1 MAAKKGKTNRKYRQ
15 AKQAAKPAAKA
26 AFSGK
31 KQASRKDPKIK
42 ISAEDKMALKDM
54 KDTAKADLGKNAYLS
69 RAEYEANQAK
79 AREAFRERMRT
90 EFGEY
95 GGKKASPAEAA
106 MKDTKA
112 GGKTTKPKAK
122 AKFSA
127 KGPSLV
133 EDGKVVSEARAREIM
148 SGEKKTKPFKA
159 RSTKPSAK
167 EKPMPK
173 KPGKNF
179 GKYGALDEYEIEKNL
194 EREEKAAKSSV
205 KKKAV
210 TKKTAKKAA
219 VKKAAPSKPSAPAT
233 SKAATVAEP
242 TTKPVTKKPAPKK
255 KAATKKV
262 STPKVTR
269 PTDASLTKM
278 EDDYITKTREKLIK
292 QGKLSGSKE
301 VAIRPKGEV
310 VGKAKPVVQTS
321 TVKPIPGSDIVVKK
335 KKGLL
340 RKVGGKFVPA
350 IVAGE
355 LVSLAKGSTYKDLSE
370 IDRLKAKLGNKR
382 MGAKEGAATQASN
395 LASLVTMGLVGQTRR
410 ERMDELNAKIAKKEA
425 ATKKANKGLRYGP
438 DGSSLVPGTAAY
450 KAGSKTRPVKPV
462 APGAAGGTSGG
473 ASGGKSGAT
482 SGAGG
487 STIKVTPGSTYEVK
501 KGDTLSAI
509 AKAAGVSLAEIR
521 KANKKFTTNPKY
533 KQGSMIWSGTK
544 VNIPKK

>member
-31 KQASRKDPKIK
+31 VQASRKDPKIK

-69 RAEYEANQAK
+69 KAEYEANQAK
-79 AREAFRERMRT
+79 AREAFREKMRT

-95 GGKKASPAEAA
+95 GGKKASVAEAA
-106 MKDTKA
+106 MKETKA
-112 GGKTTKPKAK
+112 GGKKSKPKAK
-122 AKFSA
+122 APAISA

-133 EDGKVVSEARAREIM
+133 ENGKVVSKARAEEIM
-148 SGEKKTKPFKA
+148 SGEKK
-159 RSTKPSAK
+159 SA
-167 EKPMPK
+167 P
-173 KPGKNF
+173 
-179 GKYGALDEYEIEKNL
+179 
-194 EREEKAAKSSV
+194 
-205 KKKAV
+205 KKKAA
-210 TKKTAKKAA
+210 TKKAA

-242 TTKPVTKKPAPKK
+242 TTKPAVKKPATKK
-255 KAATKKV
+255 KAAAKKA
-262 STPKVTR
+262 SAPKVTR
-269 PTDASLTKM
+269 PTDASLTAM
-278 EDDYITKTREKLIK
+278 EDEKLKQTKEKLIK

-301 VAIRPKGEV
+301 LAIRPKGTV
-310 VGKAKPVVQTS
+310 ASTRTGTVATTTS
-321 TVKPIPGSDIVVKK
+321 RVTPIPGSDTVVKK

-350 IVAGE
+350 VVAGE
-355 LVSLAKGSTYKDLSE
+355 LVSLAKGSTYKDLNE
-370 IDRLKAKLGNKR
+370 IDRLKAKLGNKK
-382 MGAKEGAATQASN
+382 MSAKEGMATQASN
-395 LASLVTMGLVGQTRR
+395 LASLVSMGLVGQTRR

-438 DGSSLVPGTAAY
+438 DGSSLVPGTDAY
-450 KAGSKTRPVKPV
+450 KKGSKTRPVKPV
-462 APGAAGGTSGG
+462 APGAAGGASGGATGGKSGG
-473 ASGGKSGAT
+473 ASGAT
-482 SGAGG
+482 PGAGG
-487 STIKVTPGSTYEVK
+487 STITATPGSTYTVK

-509 AKAAGVSLAEIR
+509 AKASGVSLAEIR

>member
-1 MAAKKGKTNRKYRQ
+1 MAAKKGKTSRKYKQ

-69 RAEYEANQAK
+69 KAEYNATQAK
-79 AREAFRERMRT
+79 AREAFRESMRT

-95 GGKKASPAEAA
+95 GGKKASATETA
-106 MKDTKA
+106 MKETKA

-133 EDGKVVSEARAREIM
+133 ENGKVVSKARAEEIM
-148 SGEKKTKPFKA
+148 SGK
-159 RSTKPSAK
+159 R
-167 EKPMPK
+167 
-173 KPGKNF
+173 GKNF
-179 GKYGALDEYEIEKNL
+179 GKYGALDEYVIEKNL
-194 EREEKAAKSSV
+194 EKEEKAKSS
-205 KKKAV
+205 A
-210 TKKTAKKAA
+210 TKKTTKKAA
-219 VKKAAPSKPSAPAT
+219 VKKAAPSKPSVTAAAK
-233 SKAATVAEP
+233 SATVAEP
-242 TTKPVTKKPAPKK
+242 ATKPSTKKPSPKK
-255 KAATKKV
+255 KAATKKT

-278 EDDYITKTREKLIK
+278 EDDYINKTREKLIK

-310 VGKAKPVVQTS
+310 VSKAKPVVRTA
-321 TVKPIPGSDIVVKK
+321 TAKPIPGSDTVVK

-340 RKVGGKFVPA
+340 RKIGGKFVPVVA
-350 IVAGE
+350 AGE
-355 LVSLAKGSTYKDLSE
+355 LVSAAKGSTFKDLSE
-370 IDRLKAKLGNKR
+370 IDRLKAKLGDKR
-382 MGAKEGAATQASN
+382 MSAKEGAATQASN
-395 LASLVTMGLVGQTRR
+395 LANLLTMGAVGQTRR
-410 ERMDELNAKIAKKEA
+410 ERMDELNAKIKKKAA
-425 ATKKANKGLRYGP
+425 ATKKANKGLRYGA

-462 APGAAGGTSGG
+462 APGAAGG
-473 ASGGKSGAT
+473 ASGGKSGT
-482 SGAGG
+482 TTGAGG
-487 STIKVTPGSTYEVK
+487 STITATPGSTYTVK

-509 AKAAGVSLAEIR
+509 AKASGVSLTEIR

>member
-69 RAEYEANQAK
+69 KAEYEANQAK

-95 GGKKASPAEAA
+95 GGKKASAAEAA
-106 MKDTKA
+106 MKETKA
-112 GGKTTKPKAK
+112 GGASKPKAK
-122 AKFSA
+122 ASAISA

-133 EDGKVVSEARAREIM
+133 ENGKVVSQARAQEIM
-148 SGEKKTKPFKA
+148 SGEKK
-159 RSTKPSAK
+159 
-167 EKPMPK
+167 
-173 KPGKNF
+173 
-179 GKYGALDEYEIEKNL
+179 
-194 EREEKAAKSSV
+194 SV
-205 KKKAV
+205 KKKA
-210 TKKTAKKAA
+210 TTKKAA
-219 VKKAAPSKPSAPAT
+219 AKKAAPSKPSAPAT

-242 TTKPVTKKPAPKK
+242 STKPAVKKPTVKK
-255 KAATKKV
+255 KAASKPSTKKTASV
-262 STPKVTR
+262 AR

-278 EDDYITKTREKLIK
+278 EDEKLKQTKEKLIK
-292 QGKLSGSKE
+292 EGKLSGSKE
-301 VAIRPKGEV
+301 VAIRPKGTV
-310 VGKAKPVVQTS
+310 ASTRTGTVQT
-321 TVKPIPGSDIVVKK
+321 TRATPIPGSDTVVKK
-335 KKGLL
+335 KGFL

-350 IVAGE
+350 VVAGE

-395 LASLVTMGLVGQTRR
+395 LASLVSMGLVGQTRR

-425 ATKKANKGLRYGP
+425 ATKKANKGLRYGA

-450 KAGSKTRPVKPV
+450 KAGSKTRPTKPV

-473 ASGGKSGAT
+473 ASGTKP
-482 SGAGG
+482 GAGG
-487 STIKVTPGSTYEVK
+487 STITATPGSTYTVK
-501 KGDTLSAI
+501 SGDTLSAI
-509 AKAAGVSLAEIR
+509 AKASGVSLSEIR

>member
-54 KDTAKADLGKNAYLS
+54 KDTAKSDLGKNAYLS
-69 RAEYEANQAK
+69 KAEYNATQAK

-95 GGKKASPAEAA
+95 GGKKASTAEAA
-106 MKDTKA
+106 MK
-112 GGKTTKPKAK
+112 
-122 AKFSA
+122 
-127 KGPSLV
+127 
-133 EDGKVVSEARAREIM
+133 E
-148 SGEKKTKPFKA
+148 TKPFKA

-194 EREEKAAKSSV
+194 ERESKSSV
-205 KKKAV
+205 KKKAA
-210 TKKTAKKAA
+210 TKKAA

-233 SKAATVAEP
+233 SKSATVAES
-242 TTKPVTKKPAPKK
+242 TTKPKVNKPAPKK
-255 KAATKKV
+255 KAATKKT
-262 STPKVTR
+262 SAPKMAR

-278 EDDYITKTREKLIK
+278 EDDYIKKTQEKLIK

-310 VGKAKPVVQTS
+310 VSKAKPVVKTA
-321 TVKPIPGSDIVVKK
+321 TVKPIPGSDTVVK

-350 IVAGE
+350 VVAGE
-355 LVSLAKGSTYKDLSE
+355 LISTAKGSTYKDLSE
-370 IDRLKAKLGNKR
+370 IDRLKAKLGDKR
-382 MGAKEGAATQASN
+382 MSAKEGAATQASN
-395 LASLVTMGLVGQTRR
+395 LASLVSMGLVGQTRR
-410 ERMDELNAKIAKKEA
+410 ERMDELNAKIKKKEA
-425 ATKKANKGLRYGP
+425 AQAKTNKKLRYGA

-462 APGAAGGTSGG
+462 APGAAGG
-473 ASGGKSGAT
+473 ASGVT

-487 STIKVTPGSTYEVK
+487 STIKATPGSTYTVK
-501 KGDTLSAI
+501 SGDTLSAI
-509 AKAAGVSLAEIR
+509 AKASGVSLSEIR
-521 KANKKFTTNPKY
+521 KANKKFATNPKY
-533 KQGSMIWSGTK
+533 KQGNMIWSGTK

>member
-54 KDTAKADLGKNAYLS
+54 KDTAKSDLGKNAYLS
-69 RAEYEANQAK
+69 KEEYNATQAK
-79 AREAFRERMRT
+79 AREAFREKMRT

-122 AKFSA
+122 AKFAA

-133 EDGKVVSEARAREIM
+133 ENGKVVSEARAKEIM
-148 SGEKKTKPFKA
+148 SGEKK
-159 RSTKPSAK
+159 SA
-167 EKPMPK
+167 P
-173 KPGKNF
+173 
-179 GKYGALDEYEIEKNL
+179 
-194 EREEKAAKSSV
+194 
-205 KKKAV
+205 KKKAA
-210 TKKTAKKAA
+210 TKKAA

-242 TTKPVTKKPAPKK
+242 TTKPAVKKPAPKK
-255 KAATKKV
+255 KAAVKKT
-262 STPKVTR
+262 SAPKVTR

-278 EDDYITKTREKLIK
+278 EDEKLKQTKEKLIK

-301 VAIRPKGEV
+301 LAIRPKGTV
-310 VGKAKPVVQTS
+310 AS
-321 TVKPIPGSDIVVKK
+321 TRTGAVATTRATPIPGSDTVVKK

-340 RKVGGKFVPA
+340 RKVGGKFVPLV
-350 IVAGE
+350 VAGE
-355 LVSLAKGSTYKDLSE
+355 VVSLAKGSTNKDLKE
-370 IDRLKAKLGNKR
+370 IDRLKAKLGNKK
-382 MGAKEGAATQASN
+382 MSAKEGMATQASN
-395 LASLVTMGLVGQTRR
+395 LASLVSMGLVGQTRR
-410 ERMDELNAKIAKKEA
+410 ERMDELNAKIKKKEA

-462 APGAAGGTSGG
+462 APGASGGKSGG
-473 ASGGKSGAT
+473 ASGST
-482 SGAGG
+482 PGAGG
-487 STIKVTPGSTYEVK
+487 STIKAAPGSTYTVK
-501 KGDTLSAI
+501 SGDTLSAI
-509 AKAAGVSLAEIR
+509 AKASGVSLSEIR
-521 KANKKFTTNPKY
+521 KANKKFATNPKY
-533 KQGSMIWSGTK
+533 KQGNMIWSGTK

>member
-1 MAAKKGKTNRKYRQ
+1 MAAKKGKTTRKYRQ

-31 KQASRKDPKIK
+31 VQASRKDPKIK

-69 RAEYEANQAK
+69 KAEYEANQAK

-95 GGKKASPAEAA
+95 GGKKASPAETA
-106 MKDTKA
+106 MKETKA
-112 GGKTTKPKAK
+112 GGKTTKPKTK
-122 AKFSA
+122 VSA

-133 EDGKVVSEARAREIM
+133 ENGKVVSEARAREIM
-148 SGEKKTKPFKA
+148 SGEKK
-159 RSTKPSAK
+159 SA
-167 EKPMPK
+167 P
-173 KPGKNF
+173 
-179 GKYGALDEYEIEKNL
+179 
-194 EREEKAAKSSV
+194 
-205 KKKAV
+205 KKKAA
-210 TKKTAKKAA
+210 AKKAA

-233 SKAATVAEP
+233 SKSATVAEP
-242 TTKPVTKKPAPKK
+242 ATKPATKKPAPKK
-255 KAATKKV
+255 KAAAKKT

-278 EDDYITKTREKLIK
+278 EDDYINKTREKLIK

-301 VAIRPKGEV
+301 LAIRPKGEV
-310 VGKAKPVVQTS
+310 ATRTGKAVATTTSKVTPITGTGGVV
-321 TVKPIPGSDIVVKK
+321 K

-340 RKVGGKFVPA
+340 RKVGGKFVPL
-350 IVAGE
+350 VVGGE

-370 IDRLKAKLGNKR
+370 IDRLKAKLGDKK
-382 MGAKEGAATQASN
+382 MSAKEGAATQASN
-395 LASLVTMGLVGQTRR
+395 LASLVSMGLVGQTRR

-462 APGAAGGTSGG
+462 APGAAGGAT
-473 ASGGKSGAT
+473 GGKSGT
-482 SGAGG
+482 TTGAGG
-487 STIKVTPGSTYEVK
+487 STITATPGSTYTVK
-501 KGDTLSAI
+501 SGDTLSAI
-509 AKAAGVSLAEIR
+509 AKASGVSLSEIR

>member
-69 RAEYEANQAK
+69 KAEYEANQAK
-79 AREAFRERMRT
+79 AREAFREKMRT

-95 GGKKASPAEAA
+95 GGKKASAAEAA

-122 AKFSA
+122 TTFSA

-148 SGEKKTKPFKA
+148 SGEKK
-159 RSTKPSAK
+159 SA
-167 EKPMPK
+167 P
-173 KPGKNF
+173 
-179 GKYGALDEYEIEKNL
+179 
-194 EREEKAAKSSV
+194 
-205 KKKAV
+205 KKKAA
-210 TKKTAKKAA
+210 TKKAA

-242 TTKPVTKKPAPKK
+242 KQKLAVKKPAPKK

-278 EDDYITKTREKLIK
+278 EDDYLKKTQEKLIK
-292 QGKLSGSKE
+292 EGKLSGSKE
-301 VAIRPKGEV
+301 LAIRPKGTV
-310 VGKAKPVVQTS
+310 ASTRTGTVATTTSRVTPV
-321 TVKPIPGSDIVVKK
+321 PGSGGVVK

-340 RKVGGKFVPA
+340 RKIGGKFVPLV
-350 IVAGE
+350 VAGE
-355 LVSLAKGSTYKDLSE
+355 VVSIAKGSTNKDLNE
-370 IDRLKAKLGNKR
+370 IQRLKQKLDGKNI
-382 MGAKEGAATQASN
+382 GAKEGAATQISN
-395 LASLVTMGLVGQTRR
+395 LANLLTMGAVGQTRR
-410 ERMDELNAKIAKKEA
+410 ERMDELNAKIKKKEA
-425 ATKKANKGLRYGP
+425 LQAKTNKGLRYGP
-438 DGSSLVPGTAAY
+438 MGESLVPGTAAY
-450 KAGSKTRPVKPV
+450 KAGSKTRPVIKGGKIV
-462 APGAAGGTSGG
+462 GGTAGGATGGKSGAA
-473 ASGGKSGAT
+473 SGAT

-487 STIKVTPGSTYEVK
+487 STIKATPGSTYTVK
-501 KGDTLSAI
+501 SGDTLSAI
-509 AKAAGVSLAEIR
+509 AKASGVSLSEIR
-521 KANKKFTTNPKY
+521 KANKKFATNPKY
-533 KQGSMIWSGTK
+533 KQGNMIWSGTK

>member
-1 MAAKKGKTNRKYRQ
+1 MAAKKGKTSRKYKQ

-69 RAEYEANQAK
+69 KAEYEANQAK
-79 AREAFRERMRT
+79 AREAFREKMRT

-95 GGKKASPAEAA
+95 GGKKASATESA
-106 MKDTKA
+106 MKETKA
-112 GGKTTKPKAK
+112 GGKTTKPKASA
-122 AKFSA
+122 AKPSSLSA

-133 EDGKVVSEARAREIM
+133 ENGKVVSLERAKEIM
-148 SGEKKTKPFKA
+148 SGEKK
-159 RSTKPSAK
+159 SA
-167 EKPMPK
+167 P
-173 KPGKNF
+173 
-179 GKYGALDEYEIEKNL
+179 
-194 EREEKAAKSSV
+194 

-210 TKKTAKKAA
+210 KKAA
-219 VKKAAPSKPSAPAT
+219 VKKAAPSKPSVTAAAK
-233 SKAATVAEP
+233 SATVAEP
-242 TTKPVTKKPAPKK
+242 ATKPSTKKPSPKK
-255 KAATKKV
+255 KAATKKT

-278 EDDYITKTREKLIK
+278 EDDYINKTRERLIK
-292 QGKLSGSKE
+292 EGKLSGSKE

-310 VGKAKPVVQTS
+310 VSKAKPVVQTA
-321 TVKPIPGSDIVVKK
+321 TAKPIPGSDTVVK

-340 RKVGGKFVPA
+340 RKIGGKFVPVVA
-350 IVAGE
+350 AGE
-355 LVSLAKGSTYKDLSE
+355 LVSLAKGSTYKDLNE
-370 IDRLKAKLGNKR
+370 IDRLKAKLGDKR
-382 MGAKEGAATQASN
+382 MSAKEGAATQASN
-395 LASLVTMGLVGQTRR
+395 LANLLTMGAVGQTRR
-410 ERMDELNAKIAKKEA
+410 ERMDELNAKIKKKEA

-462 APGAAGGTSGG
+462 APGATGG
-473 ASGGKSGAT
+473 ASGGKSGIT
-482 SGAGG
+482 TGAGG
-487 STIKVTPGSTYEVK
+487 STITATPGSTYTVK

-509 AKAAGVSLAEIR
+509 AKASGVSLTEIR

>member
-54 KDTAKADLGKNAYLS
+54 KDTAKSDLGKNAYLS
-69 RAEYEANQAK
+69 KAEYNATQAK

-95 GGKKASPAEAA
+95 GGKKASTAEAA
-106 MKDTKA
+106 MKETKA
-112 GGKTTKPKAK
+112 GGKATKPKAK
-122 AKFSA
+122 TTFSA

-133 EDGKVVSEARAREIM
+133 ENGKVVSKARAEEIM
-148 SGEKKTKPFKA
+148 SGEKK
-159 RSTKPSAK
+159 SA
-167 EKPMPK
+167 P
-173 KPGKNF
+173 
-179 GKYGALDEYEIEKNL
+179 
-194 EREEKAAKSSV
+194 
-205 KKKAV
+205 KKKAA
-210 TKKTAKKAA
+210 TKKAA

-233 SKAATVAEP
+233 SKSATVAES
-242 TTKPVTKKPAPKK
+242 TTKPKVNKPAPKK
-255 KAATKKV
+255 KAATKKT
-262 STPKVTR
+262 SAPKMAR

-278 EDDYITKTREKLIK
+278 EDDYIKKTQEKLIK

-310 VGKAKPVVQTS
+310 VSKAKPVVKTA
-321 TVKPIPGSDIVVKK
+321 TVKPIPGSDTVVK

-350 IVAGE
+350 VVAGE
-355 LVSLAKGSTYKDLSE
+355 LISTAKGSTYKDLSE
-370 IDRLKAKLGNKR
+370 IDRLKAKLGDKR
-382 MGAKEGAATQASN
+382 MSAKEGAATQASN
-395 LASLVTMGLVGQTRR
+395 LASLVSMGLVGQTRR
-410 ERMDELNAKIAKKEA
+410 ERMDELNAKIKKKEA
-425 ATKKANKGLRYGP
+425 AQAKTNKGLRYGA

-462 APGAAGGTSGG
+462 APGAAGG
-473 ASGGKSGAT
+473 ASGAT

-487 STIKVTPGSTYEVK
+487 STIKATPGSTYTVK
-501 KGDTLSAI
+501 SGDTLSAI
-509 AKAAGVSLAEIR
+509 AKASGVSLSEIR
-521 KANKKFTTNPKY
+521 KANKKFATNPKY
-533 KQGSMIWSGTK
+533 KQGNMIWSGTK
-544 VNIPKK
+544 VNIPKKQGKQCQ

>member
-1 MAAKKGKTNRKYRQ
+1 MAAKKGKTTRKYKQ

-31 KQASRKDPKIK
+31 VQASRKDPKIK

-69 RAEYEANQAK
+69 KEEYNATQAK
-79 AREAFRERMRT
+79 AREAFREKMRT

-106 MKDTKA
+106 MKETKA
-112 GGKTTKPKAK
+112 GGKVSKPKAK
-122 AKFSA
+122 ASAISA

-133 EDGKVVSEARAREIM
+133 ENGKVVSEARAKEIM
-148 SGEKKTKPFKA
+148 SGEKK
-159 RSTKPSAK
+159 SA
-167 EKPMPK
+167 P
-173 KPGKNF
+173 
-179 GKYGALDEYEIEKNL
+179 
-194 EREEKAAKSSV
+194 
-205 KKKAV
+205 KKKAA
-210 TKKTAKKAA
+210 TKKAA

-233 SKAATVAEP
+233 SKSATVAEP
-242 TTKPVTKKPAPKK
+242 ATKPATKKPAPKK
-255 KAATKKV
+255 KAAAKKT

-278 EDDYITKTREKLIK
+278 EDDYINKTREKLIK

-310 VGKAKPVVQTS
+310 ATRTGKAVATTTSKVTPITGTGGVV
-321 TVKPIPGSDIVVKK
+321 K

-340 RKVGGKFVPA
+340 RKIGGKFVPL
-350 IVAGE
+350 VVGGE
-355 LVSLAKGSTYKDLSE
+355 VVSIAKGSTNKDLNE
-370 IDRLKAKLGNKR
+370 IQRLKQKLDGKNI
-382 MGAKEGAATQASN
+382 GAKEGLATQASN
-395 LASLVTMGLVGQTRR
+395 LASLLTMGAVGQTRR
-410 ERMDELNAKIAKKEA
+410 ERMDELNAKIKKKEA

-462 APGAAGGTSGG
+462 APGAAGGTT
-473 ASGGKSGAT
+473 GGKSGT
-482 SGAGG
+482 TTGAGG
-487 STIKVTPGSTYEVK
+487 STITATPGSTYTVK
-501 KGDTLSAI
+501 SGDTLSAI
-509 AKAAGVSLAEIR
+509 AKASGVSLSEIR

>member
-69 RAEYEANQAK
+69 KAEYEANQAK

-95 GGKKASPAEAA
+95 GGKKASAAEAA
-106 MKDTKA
+106 MKETKA
-112 GGKTTKPKAK
+112 GGASKPKAK
-122 AKFSA
+122 ASAISA

-133 EDGKVVSEARAREIM
+133 EDGKVVSQARAQEIM
-148 SGEKKTKPFKA
+148 SGEKK
-159 RSTKPSAK
+159 
-167 EKPMPK
+167 
-173 KPGKNF
+173 
-179 GKYGALDEYEIEKNL
+179 
-194 EREEKAAKSSV
+194 SV
-205 KKKAV
+205 KKKA
-210 TKKTAKKAA
+210 TTKKAA
-219 VKKAAPSKPSAPAT
+219 AKKAAPSKPSAPAT

-242 TTKPVTKKPAPKK
+242 STKPAVKKPTVKK
-255 KAATKKV
+255 KAASKPSTKKTASV
-262 STPKVTR
+262 AR

-278 EDDYITKTREKLIK
+278 EDEKLKQTKEKLIK
-292 QGKLSGSKE
+292 EGKLSGSKE
-301 VAIRPKGEV
+301 VAIRPKGTV
-310 VGKAKPVVQTS
+310 ASTRTGTVQT
-321 TVKPIPGSDIVVKK
+321 TRATPIPGSDTVVKK
-335 KKGLL
+335 KGFL

-350 IVAGE
+350 VVAGE

-395 LASLVTMGLVGQTRR
+395 LASLVSMGLVGQTRR

-425 ATKKANKGLRYGP
+425 ATKKANKGLRYGA

-450 KAGSKTRPVKPV
+450 KAGSKTRPTKPV

-473 ASGGKSGAT
+473 ASGTKP
-482 SGAGG
+482 GAGG
-487 STIKVTPGSTYEVK
+487 STITATPGSTYTVK
-501 KGDTLSAI
+501 SGDTLSAI
-509 AKAAGVSLAEIR
+509 AKASGVSLSEIR

>member
-1 MAAKKGKTNRKYRQ
+1 MAAKKGKTTRKYRQ

-26 AFSGK
+26 AFPGK
-31 KQASRKDPKIK
+31 VKASRKDPKIK
-42 ISAEDKMALKDM
+42 ISAEDKMALKEM

-69 RAEYEANQAK
+69 KSEYNANQAK
-79 AREAFRERMRT
+79 AREAFRERMRI

-106 MKDTKA
+106 MRETKA
-112 GGKTTKPKAK
+112 GGRTTPKAK
-122 AKFSA
+122 AATKVSA

-133 EDGKVVSEARAREIM
+133 ENGKVVSEARAKEIM
-148 SGEKKTKPFKA
+148 SGKNKPFKP

-173 KPGKNF
+173 KPGANY
-179 GKYGALDEYEIEKNL
+179 GKYGALDEYVIEKNL
-194 EREEKAAKSSV
+194 EREEKAKSS
-205 KKKAV
+205 A
-210 TKKTAKKAA
+210 TKKTTKKAA

-242 TTKPVTKKPAPKK
+242 STKPAVKKPAVK
-255 KAATKKV
+255 KAAAKKSSV
-262 STPKVTR
+262 KKAASAPR

-278 EDDYITKTREKLIK
+278 EDEKLKQTREKLIK
-292 QGKLSGSKE
+292 EGKLSGSKE

-310 VGKAKPVVQTS
+310 ATKPASKTPVRTA
-321 TVKPIPGSDIVVKK
+321 TARPIPGSDTVVK

-355 LVSLAKGSTYKDLSE
+355 VVSLAKGSTTKDLNE
-370 IDRLKAKLGNKR
+370 INRLKAKLGQKG
-382 MGAKEGAATQASN
+382 MSAKETMGTQASN
-395 LASLVTMGLVGQTRR
+395 LASLLTMGAVGQTRR
-410 ERMDELNAKIAKKEA
+410 ERMDELNAKIKKKEA

-438 DGSSLVPGTAAY
+438 GGESLVPGTDAY
-450 KAGSKTRPVKPV
+450 KKGSKTRPVKPV
-462 APGAAGGTSGG
+462 APGAAGG
-473 ASGGKSGAT
+473 ASAT
-482 SGAGG
+482 PGAGG
-487 STIKVTPGSTYEVK
+487 STITATPGSTYTVK

-509 AKAAGVSLAEIR
+509 AKASGVSLSEIR

-544 VNIPKK
+544 VNIPKKQGNKCQ

>member
-69 RAEYEANQAK
+69 KAEYNATQAK
-79 AREAFRERMRT
+79 AREAFREAMRT

-112 GGKTTKPKAK
+112 GGKKTKPKAK

-148 SGEKKTKPFKA
+148 SGEKK
-159 RSTKPSAK
+159 SA
-167 EKPMPK
+167 PK
-173 KPGKNF
+173 
-179 GKYGALDEYEIEKNL
+179 
-194 EREEKAAKSSV
+194 
-205 KKKAV
+205 
-210 TKKTAKKAA
+210 KKAA
-219 VKKAAPSKPSAPAT
+219 VKKAAVKKVAPSKPSAPAT

-242 TTKPVTKKPAPKK
+242 KQKPAVKKPAPKK

-269 PTDASLTKM
+269 PTDASLTAM
-278 EDDYITKTREKLIK
+278 EDEKLKQTKEKLIK
-292 QGKLSGSKE
+292 EGKLSGSKE
-301 VAIRPKGEV
+301 LAIRPKGTV
-310 VGKAKPVVQTS
+310 ASTRTGTVATTTSRVTPV
-321 TVKPIPGSDIVVKK
+321 PGSGGVVK

-340 RKVGGKFVPA
+340 RKIGGKFVPL
-350 IVAGE
+350 VVGGE
-355 LVSLAKGSTYKDLSE
+355 VVSIAKGSTNKDLNE
-370 IDRLKAKLGNKR
+370 IQRLKQKLDGKNI
-382 MGAKEGAATQASN
+382 GAKEGAATQISN
-395 LASLVTMGLVGQTRR
+395 LANLLTMGAVGQTRR
-410 ERMDELNAKIAKKEA
+410 ERMDELNAKIKKKEA
-425 ATKKANKGLRYGP
+425 ANKKANKGLRYGP

-462 APGAAGGTSGG
+462 APGAAGG
-473 ASGGKSGAT
+473 ASGGKSGGSAGGTT

-487 STIKVTPGSTYEVK
+487 STIKATPGSTYTVK
-501 KGDTLSAI
+501 SGDTLSAI
-509 AKAAGVSLAEIR
+509 AKASGVSLAEIR

>member
-95 GGKKASPAEAA
+95 GGKKASPVEAA

-112 GGKTTKPKAK
+112 GGKKSKPKAK
-122 AKFSA
+122 APAAKPSAISA

-133 EDGKVVSEARAREIM
+133 ENGKVVSELRAREIM
-148 SGEKKTKPFKA
+148 SGEKK
-159 RSTKPSAK
+159 SA
-167 EKPMPK
+167 P
-173 KPGKNF
+173 
-179 GKYGALDEYEIEKNL
+179 
-194 EREEKAAKSSV
+194 
-205 KKKAV
+205 KKKAAV
-210 TKKTAKKAA
+210 KKPA

-233 SKAATVAEP
+233 SKAATVTET
-242 TTKPVTKKPAPKK
+242 TTKPAVKKPAPKK
-255 KAATKKV
+255 KAATKPVTKNDALKFSAKGKV
-262 STPKVTR
+262 DRAKSLGQTR

-278 EDDYITKTREKLIK
+278 EDEKLKKTTEKLIK
-292 QGKLSGSKE
+292 EGKLSGSKE
-301 VAIRPKGEV
+301 LAIRPKGTV
-310 VGKAKPVVQTS
+310 ASTRTGTVATTTSRVTPV
-321 TVKPIPGSDIVVKK
+321 PGSGGVVK

-340 RKVGGKFVPA
+340 RKVGGKIVPL

-355 LVSLAKGSTYKDLSE
+355 VVSLAKGSTNKDLNE
-370 IDRLKAKLGNKR
+370 IQRLKQKLDGKNI
-382 MGAKEGAATQASN
+382 GAKEGMATQASN
-395 LASLVTMGLVGQTRR
+395 LASLVSMGLVGQTRR
-410 ERMDELNAKIAKKEA
+410 ERMDELNAKIKKKEA
-425 ATKKANKGLRYGP
+425 LQAKTNKGLRYGP
-438 DGSSLVPGTAAY
+438 GGESLVPGTAAY

-462 APGAAGGTSGG
+462 APGAAGG

-482 SGAGG
+482 PGAGG
-487 STIKVTPGSTYEVK
+487 STIKATPGSTYTVK
-501 KGDTLSAI
+501 SGDTLSAI
-509 AKAAGVSLAEIR
+509 AKASGVSLSEIR
-521 KANKKFTTNPKY
+521 KANKKFATNPKY
-533 KQGSMIWSGTK
+533 KQGNMIWSGTK